1 MFFIQGGFTIN
12 YPKTKNEMDK
22 KVEEVKKKA
31 EQISNKGV
39 IGRDPSK
46 IQKTL
51 ESHGRI
57 KILLDEL
64 EYTMQK
70 DIPVE
75 DVLMKISSIEREIEL
90 IQEETER

>member
-1 MFFIQGGFTIN
+1 MN
-12 YPKTKNEMDK
+12 YPKTKSEMDK

-31 EQISNKGV
+31 EQILNKGV
-39 IGRDPSK
+39 IGSGSSK
-46 IQKTL
+46 LQKTL
-51 ESHGRI
+51 ESHARI

-75 DVLMKISSIEREIEL
+75 DVLMKLSSIEKEIEL
-90 IQEETER
+90 TQEEAER

>member
-1 MFFIQGGFTIN
+1 MN

-31 EQISNKGV
+31 EQILNKGV
-39 IGRDPSK
+39 IGRGPSK

-64 EYTMQK
+64 EYILQK

-75 DVLMKISSIEREIEL
+75 DVLTKISSIEREIDVIRKEA
-90 IQEETER
+90 EK